1 MIKAPFLPGI
11 PTQLYGKQ
19 KRSQLEKLRGL
30 FQQNLQN
37 SITDYGVL
45 FNDIV
50 PIQLL
55 HEASS
60 EERTRTFPE
69 VVTFWAW
76 ASQILECNSS
86 CAKVLVTVQNWYAE
100 ANKSRSP
107 GQELKIPSNNSGS
120 YCDARKRLSTK
131 FLDTVH
137 RLVESYTEARI
148 NVSDLWYGFRLKAID
163 GTSFQLM
170 DTPENQEKYPQPS
183 TQKAGC
189 GTPTMGFLGILD
201 LARGS
206 IASYKLGKHTD
217 HDLKGAHEMR
227 DELNRDDL
235 LLADRAFCSYWFI
248 ALMLAKG
255 VHCVMRLHQARQKAL
270 DWSKGK
276 YIDQNSRL
284 MTWKKGRRPSKSPM
298 TQEEWDSLPEELSI
312 RYVRTKGIS
321 RDGKPR
327 WLYIATTLTDAE
339 LYDTKEIALLYEERW
354 KIEVKFRDIKT
365 TLKLEQLRV
374 KTPEM
379 AEKMVKLIQIVYN
392 LVKAIQLEAIGDEN
406 LVMDEL
412 SFKGTLDVISEF
424 RGSFKNLQCKPKLRM
439 AAIEHIEQ
447 RIVER
452 VLLIR
457 PNRSEPRAIK
467 RRPKNYQLLTKPRGE
482 FIENQHRSRYK
493 KAA

>member
-1 MIKAPFLPGI
+1 
-11 PTQLYGKQ
+11 
-19 KRSQLEKLRGL
+19 
-30 FQQNLQN
+30 
-37 SITDYGVL
+37 
-45 FNDIV
+45 
-50 PIQLL
+50 
-55 HEASS
+55 
-60 EERTRTFPE
+60 
-69 VVTFWAW
+69 
-76 ASQILECNSS
+76 
-86 CAKVLVTVQNWYAE
+86 
-100 ANKSRSP
+100 
-107 GQELKIPSNNSGS
+107 
-120 YCDARKRLSTK
+120 
-131 FLDTVH
+131 
-137 RLVESYTEARI
+137 
-148 NVSDLWYGFRLKAID
+148 
-163 GTSFQLM
+163 
-170 DTPENQEKYPQPS
+170 
-183 TQKAGC
+183 
-189 GTPTMGFLGILD
+189 
-201 LARGS
+201 
-206 IASYKLGKHTD
+206 
-217 HDLKGAHEMR
+217 MR

-284 MTWKKGRRPSKSPM
+284 VTWKKGRRPSNSPM
-298 TQEEWDSLPEELSI
+298 TQEEWDSLPEKLSI

-365 TLKLEQLRV
+365 TLKLDLLRV

-392 LVKAIQLEAIGDEN
+392 LVKAIQLEAISDEN

-424 RGSFKNLQCKPKLRM
+424 RASFKNLQCKPKLRM

-447 RIVER
+447 RIAER

>member
-1 MIKAPFLPGI
+1 VINTPFLPGI
-11 PTQLYGKQ
+11 PTQLYGRQ
-19 KRSQLEKLRGL
+19 KRSQLEKLRGC
-30 FQQNLQN
+30 FQQTLQN

-45 FNDIV
+45 FDDIV
-50 PIQLL
+50 PIHLL

-60 EERTRTFPE
+60 EERTRTYPE
-69 VVTFWAW
+69 IVTFWAW

-86 CAKVLVTVQNWYAE
+86 CAKAVATVQNWYAE
-100 ANKSRSP
+100 ANKSKTP
-107 GQELKIPSNNSGS
+107 AQELKIPSNNSAS
-120 YCDARKRLSTK
+120 YCDARNRLSTK
-131 FLDTVH
+131 FLDAVCSQ
-137 RLVESYTEARI
+137 VESYTEARI
-148 NVSDLWYGFRLKAID
+148 DDSDLWYGFRLKAID

-170 DTPENQEKYPQPS
+170 DTSKNQAKYPQPK

-189 GTPTMGFLGILD
+189 GTPVMGFLGILD
-201 LARGS
+201 LAKGS

-217 HDLKGAHEMR
+217 HDLKVAQEMC
-227 DELNRDDL
+227 DDLNRDDL
-235 LLADRAFCSYWFI
+235 LLADRAFCSYGFI
-248 ALMLAKG
+248 SLLLAKG
-255 VHCVMRLHQARQKAL
+255 VHSVMRLHQARHKAL
-270 DWSKGK
+270 NWSKGK

-284 MTWKKGRRPSKSPM
+284 VTWKKGSRPSKSPM
-298 TQEEWDSLPEELSI
+298 TQEQWDSFPEELSI
-312 RYVRTKGIS
+312 RYIRTTGRS

-327 WLYIATTLTDAE
+327 KLYIATTLTDAE
-339 LYDTKEIALLYEERW
+339 LYDTGEIALLYAERW

-379 AEKMVKLIQIVYN
+379 AEKMIKLIQIVYN

-424 RGSFKNLQCKPKLRM
+424 RGSFKNLQSKPKLRM
-439 AAIEHIEQ
+439 AAMENIEQ
-447 RIVER
+447 RIAER

-493 KAA
+493 KVA